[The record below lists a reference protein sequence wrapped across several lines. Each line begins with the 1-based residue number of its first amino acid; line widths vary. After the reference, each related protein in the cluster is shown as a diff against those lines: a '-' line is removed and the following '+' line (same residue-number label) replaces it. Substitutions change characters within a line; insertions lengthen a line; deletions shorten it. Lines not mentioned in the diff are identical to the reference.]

1 MAFKGDSTVKVPKTR
16 KILISGGLAVGGPQ
30 THVTILCEI
39 LKSKGADVTIAA
51 AATNW
56 DALSLNTLRSK
67 GVRII
72 VPPFGFGRLSFL
84 GKAVSIWGWPL
95 LMSRSFDI
103 VYCIGEGRMHLV
115 AKRYCVSG
123 GHCIYH
129 EIVDCPVRESLSH
142 RVAASMTAI
151 IGNSNEVT
159 RKLKTLLPE
168 IPIKTIPFLTSR
180 EANDTEVINVRKSPT
195 RDLNVAFLGRL
206 VEHKRP
212 AQLIDFWIEQQNCS
226 VLGLSKLHFYGGDC
240 GTGYQDVLVQKVK
253 QSGLVDRITLH
264 GEYIHS
270 QLSQILENVDLVVL
284 PSLFEGLPLVLVEAM
299 ARGIPVVATSA
310 GGTSE
315 LGLDNEDVIVTE
327 GTDWSAFEVGLL
339 RMISMIR
346 SEKID
351 CKRLRKWTEDR
362 YGFSNVSKQ
371 WESALLNT
379 STSFGS
385 GQNFAEGQSYST

>member
-1 MAFKGDSTVKVPKTR
+1 MAFKGDSTVKVSTQR

-56 DALSLNTLRSK
+56 DALSLNALRSK

-72 VPPFGFGRLSFL
+72 VPPFGFGRLSFI

-95 LMSRSFDI
+95 LMSKSFDV

-115 AKRYCVSG
+115 AKRYCVLG

-129 EIVDCPVRESLSH
+129 EIVDCPGPESLGH
-142 RVAASMTAI
+142 RIAASMSEI

-168 IPIKTIPFLTSR
+168 IPVKTIPFLTSR
-180 EANDTEVINVRKSPT
+180 EAIDTEVVRVRKSPN
-195 RDLNVAFLGRL
+195 RNLNVAFLGRL
-206 VEHKRP
+206 VDHKRP
-212 AQLIDFWIEQQNCS
+212 AQLIDFWSDHQNCS
-226 VLGLSKLHFYGGDC
+226 VLGPSRLHFYGGDC
-240 GTGYQDVLVQKVK
+240 GSGYKDVLVQKVRHR
-253 QSGLVDRITLH
+253 GMTERVFFH
-264 GEYIHS
+264 GEYNHAQIS
-270 QLSQILENVDLVVL
+270 QVLENVDLVVL
-284 PSLFEGLPLVLVEAM
+284 PSLVEGLPLVLVEAM

-310 GGTSE
+310 GGTAE
-315 LGLDNEDVIVTE
+315 LGSDNEDVIVTE
-327 GTDWSAFEVGLL
+327 GTEWSAFEVGLL
-339 RMISMIR
+339 KMISMIR

-351 CKRLRKWTEDR
+351 GKRLKKWTEDR
-362 YGFSNVSKQ
+362 YGFASVSKQ

-379 STSFGS
+379 NISFGRLKS
-385 GQNFAEGQSYST
+385 L

>member
-1 MAFKGDSTVKVPKTR
+1 MVFEDDSTVNVPTKR

-56 DALSLNTLRSK
+56 DALSLNALRSK

-72 VPPFGFGRLSFL
+72 VPPFGFGRLSSI
-84 GKAVSIWGWPL
+84 GKALSIWGWPL
-95 LMSRSFDI
+95 LMNRSFDV

-115 AKRYCVSG
+115 AKRYCVLG

-129 EIVDCPVRESLSH
+129 EIVDCPVRESLGH
-142 RVAASMTAI
+142 RIAASMTAI

-168 IPIKTIPFLTSR
+168 IPVKTIPFLTSR
-180 EANDTEVINVRKSPT
+180 EASDTEVIRVRKSPT
-195 RDLNVAFLGRL
+195 RNLNVAFLGRL
-206 VEHKRP
+206 VDHKRP
-212 AQLIDFWIEQQNCS
+212 AQLIDFWSEHQNCS
-226 VLGLSKLHFYGGDC
+226 VLGLSRLHFYGGDC
-240 GTGYQDVLVQKVK
+240 GLGYKDVLVQKV
-253 QSGLVDRITLH
+253 SHLGLTDRVSFH
-264 GEYIHS
+264 GEYNHA
-270 QLSQILENVDLVVL
+270 QLSQVLENVDLVVL
-284 PSLFEGLPLVLVEAM
+284 PSLVEGLPLVLVEAM

-310 GGTSE
+310 GGTAE
-315 LGLDNEDVIVTE
+315 LGFDNEDVIVTE

-339 RMISMIR
+339 KMISMIR

-351 CKRLRKWTEDR
+351 CKRLKKWTEDR
-362 YGFSNVSKQ
+362 YGFASVSRQ

-379 STSFGS
+379 SISFGCGKS
-385 GQNFAEGQSYST
+385 L

>member
-1 MAFKGDSTVKVPKTR
+1 VKLPAKR

-72 VPPFGFGRLSFL
+72 VPPFGFGRLSFI
-84 GKAVSIWGWPL
+84 GKVVSILGWPM

-129 EIVDCPVRESLSH
+129 EIVDCPVQESLSH
-142 RVAASMTAI
+142 RIAANMTEI

-180 EANDTEVINVRKSPT
+180 EASDTEVISDRKSPT

-206 VEHKRP
+206 VDHKRP
-212 AQLIDFWIEQQNCS
+212 AQLIDFWSEHQNCG
-226 VLGLSKLHFYGGDC
+226 VLGRSKLHFYGGDC
-240 GTGYQDVLVQKVK
+240 GSGYQDVLVQKVK
-253 QSGLVDRITLH
+253 QRGLTERVSIH
-264 GEYIHS
+264 GEYNRS

-310 GGTSE
+310 GGTAE
-315 LGLDNEDVIVTE
+315 LGFENEDVIITE

-339 RMISMIR
+339 KMISMIR

-351 CKRLRKWTEDR
+351 CPRLKRWTEDR
-362 YGFSNVSKQ
+362 YGFASVSRQ

-379 STSFGS
+379 SIFFGC
-385 GQNFAEGQSYST
+385 GQSL

>member
-1 MAFKGDSTVKVPKTR
+1 MAFEGDSTVKGPTKR

-56 DALSLNTLRSK
+56 DALSLNALRSI
-67 GVRII
+67 GIRII
-72 VPPFGFGRLSFL
+72 VPPFGFGRLFFI

-95 LMSRSFDI
+95 LMSKSFDV
-103 VYCIGEGRMHLV
+103 VYCIGEGRIHLV

-129 EIVDCPVRESLSH
+129 EIVDCPVRESIGH
-142 RVAASMTAI
+142 RVTAGMSEI

-168 IPIKTIPFLTSR
+168 IPVKTIPFLTSR
-180 EANDTEVINVRKSPT
+180 EANDAEMFRVRESKS
-195 RDLNVAFLGRL
+195 RDLNVAYLGRL

-212 AQLIDFWIEQQNCS
+212 AQLIDFWSDHQNHS

-240 GTGYQDVLVQKVK
+240 GSGYKDVLVQKVK
-253 QSGLVDRITLH
+253 HRGLTDRVSFH
-264 GEYIHS
+264 GEYNHA
-270 QLSQILENVDLVVL
+270 QLSQVLENVDLVVL
-284 PSLFEGLPLVLVEAM
+284 PSLVEGLPLVLVEAM

-310 GGTSE
+310 GGTAE

-327 GTDWSAFEVGLL
+327 GTDWNAFEVGLL
-339 RMISMIR
+339 KMMSMIR
-346 SEKID
+346 GEKID
-351 CKRLRKWTEDR
+351 CKRLQKWTEDR
-362 YGFSNVSKQ
+362 YGFASVSKQ
-371 WESALLNT
+371 WENALLNT
-379 STSFGS
+379 RSFFGL
-385 GQNFAEGQSYST
+385 GQSL

>member
-1 MAFKGDSTVKVPKTR
+1 MAFEGDFTVKVPKSK

-56 DALSLNTLRSK
+56 DALSLNTLRAK

-95 LMSRSFDI
+95 LMNRSFDV

-115 AKRYCVSG
+115 AKRYCALG

-129 EIVDCPVRESLSH
+129 EIVDCPVRESLGH
-142 RVAASMTAI
+142 RVAASMTEI

-159 RKLKTLLPE
+159 RKLKTLLPD
-168 IPIKTIPFLTSR
+168 IPVKTIPFLTSR
-180 EANDTEVINVRKSPT
+180 EASDTEVSRVRKSPT

-206 VEHKRP
+206 VDHKRP
-212 AQLIDFWIEQQNCS
+212 AQLIDLWSERTNCS
-226 VLGLSKLHFYGGDC
+226 VLRLSKLHFYGGDC
-240 GTGYQDVLVQKVK
+240 GSGYKDVLVQKVK
-253 QSGLVDRITLH
+253 HRGLIDRVSFH
-264 GEYIHS
+264 GEYNHA
-270 QLSQILENVDLVVL
+270 QLSEVLEHVDLVVL

-310 GGTSE
+310 GGTAE
-315 LGLDNEDVIVTE
+315 LGLDNEDVIITE

-339 RMISMIR
+339 KMISMIR
-346 SEKID
+346 CEKID
-351 CKRLRKWTEDR
+351 CNRLRKWTEDR
-362 YGFSNVSKQ
+362 YGFSTVSKQ

-385 GQNFAEGQSYST
+385 GQSFAEGQSYST

>member
-1 MAFKGDSTVKVPKTR
+1 MVFEGDSTVMVPTKR

-56 DALSLNTLRSK
+56 DALSLNALRSI
-67 GVRII
+67 GIRII
-72 VPPFGFGRLSFL
+72 VPPFGFGRLSFI

-95 LMSRSFDI
+95 LMSKSFDV

-129 EIVDCPVRESLSH
+129 EIVDCPVRESIGH
-142 RVAASMTAI
+142 RVAAGMSEI

-168 IPIKTIPFLTSR
+168 IPVKTIPFLTSR
-180 EANDTEVINVRKSPT
+180 EASDAEMFRVRESQS

-212 AQLIDFWIEQQNCS
+212 AQLIDFWSDHQNRS

-240 GTGYQDVLVQKVK
+240 GSGYKDVLVQKVK
-253 QSGLVDRITLH
+253 HRGLTDRVSFH
-264 GEYIHS
+264 GEYNHA
-270 QLSQILENVDLVVL
+270 QLSHVLENVDLVVL
-284 PSLFEGLPLVLVEAM
+284 PSLVEGLPLVLVEAM

-310 GGTSE
+310 GGTAE

-339 RMISMIR
+339 KMMSMIR

-362 YGFSNVSKQ
+362 YGFSSVSKQ

-379 STSFGS
+379 RSFFGL
-385 GQNFAEGQSYST
+385 GQSL